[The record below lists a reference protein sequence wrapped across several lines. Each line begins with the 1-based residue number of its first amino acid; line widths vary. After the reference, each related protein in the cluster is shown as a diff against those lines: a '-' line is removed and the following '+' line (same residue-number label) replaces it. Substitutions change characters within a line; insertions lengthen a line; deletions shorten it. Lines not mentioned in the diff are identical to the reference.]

1 MFASLEENE
10 QFLYYSE
17 DLVESFE
24 NTFIDNVTDRATL
37 NGILERTDAYATGLG
52 FIDKESVHNVT
63 VIPMDGDNV
72 NSLILVK
79 QKGQLLTDAAK
90 SYKRSLEV
98 YFENYKF

>member
-1 MFASLEENE
+1 
-10 QFLYYSE
+10 
-17 DLVESFE
+17 
-24 NTFIDNVTDRATL
+24 
-37 NGILERTDAYATGLG
+37 
-52 FIDKESVHNVT
+52 
-63 VIPMDGDNV
+63 MDGDNV